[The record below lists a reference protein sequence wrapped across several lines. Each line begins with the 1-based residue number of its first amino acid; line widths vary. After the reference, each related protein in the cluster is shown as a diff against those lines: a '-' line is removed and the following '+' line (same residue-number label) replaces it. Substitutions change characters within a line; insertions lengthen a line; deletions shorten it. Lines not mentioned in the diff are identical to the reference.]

1 MNKLRTDG
9 LTFLFRFCHT
19 FQKRKEMLRRI
30 FMNQFDLEFV
40 RKCIYH
46 LFRFALPEESV
57 IYKYAG
63 QFVPNRFMD
72 KDSGNRRVHTAGK
85 SAEDIMIAHLLPDI
99 GNSDVDIIFHRP
111 AAFTFAD
118 TEKEILQHLCTFSG
132 MDDFRMKLDGIETP
146 CFISHRRGG
155 RQFRMSDQ
163 AKTGRHIGDRIA
175 VAHPYGSLF

>member
-1 MNKLRTDG
+1 M
-9 LTFLFRFCHT
+9 
-19 FQKRKEMLRRI
+19 
-30 FMNQFDLEFV
+30 
-40 RKCIYH
+40 
-46 LFRFALPEESV
+46 

-63 QFVPNRFMD
+63 QFIPNRFMD

-85 SAEDIMIAHLLPDI
+85 GAEDIMIAYLLPDI

-132 MDDFRMKLDGIETP
+132 MDDFRMELDGIETP
-146 CFISHRRGG
+146 CLISHRRGG

-163 AKTGRHIGDRIA
+163 AKTGRHISDRIA
-175 VAHPYGSLF
+175 VAHPYSSLF

>member
-1 MNKLRTDG
+1 
-9 LTFLFRFCHT
+9 
-19 FQKRKEMLRRI
+19 
-30 FMNQFDLEFV
+30 MNQFDLEFV

-46 LFRFALPEESV
+46 LFRFTLPEESV

-63 QFVPNRFMD
+63 QFIPNCFMD
-72 KDSGNRRVHTAGK
+72 KNRGNRRIHTAGK
-85 SAEDIMIAHLLPDI
+85 SAEDIMVAYLLPDI

-132 MDDFRMKLDGIETP
+132 MDDFRMELDGIETP
-146 CFISHRRGG
+146 CLISHRRGG

-163 AKTGRHIGDRIA
+163 AKTGRHISDRIA
-175 VAHPYGSLF
+175 VAHPYSSLF